1 MTTENIPSL
10 DDLPLFATPPQPTDL
25 PPRHVWA
32 DTTETPARGLPR
44 VAPAATTTGAVTGA
58 ADAEF
63 WRTVNALRQKVAE
76 LQAGS
81 LVGQRL
87 DRASR
92 EELGRA
98 HIQSV
103 VRDHSDTMLENGQP
117 GFEPRYEARLVKALF
132 DAMFRLGRLQAL
144 VEREGVVN
152 IEITGHDRVLLLF
165 ADGHREWAPPI
176 ADSNADLINF
186 LQFLASRDP
195 DDNELSF
202 TRSNPHLEMRL
213 PGRVRLAADAWTTP
227 VPRISIRLQHLQH
240 VDMAMLRRA
249 GEIDHVLEEFL
260 AAAVRARKSIV
271 VSGQGQGS
279 GKTTLLRA
287 LASALDPWES
297 LATIETDFELYLH
310 EEPERHHRVVPFE
323 TRLGSGEYTAGGT
336 RAGEISASELLRGSL
351 RHNVDRILVGE
362 VRGAEIVAMFE
373 AMQGGN
379 GSMSTVHADSARDVV
394 ERLVGL
400 TVKDSRLSETYAYR
414 AIANSIDLIVYI
426 SVATRPDGSR
436 DRYVS
441 QVIEVTRGERDNP
454 VAITDVFVPGPDG
467 RALPANAPTFMDD
480 LVRAGFD
487 RSLFNYTQGTW
498 GQS

>member
-1 MTTENIPSL
+1 MSTENIPSL
-10 DDLPLFATPPQPTDL
+10 DALPLFAVPLEPSEL
-25 PPRHVWA
+25 PPARHRWA
-32 DTTETPARGLPR
+32 DTTATPARGIPR
-44 VAPAATTTGAVTGA
+44 VTAPAPNTGA

-76 LQAGS
+76 LQATS
-81 LVGQRL
+81 LVGRQL
-87 DRASR
+87 DPASR
-92 EELGRA
+92 EELGRH

-103 VRDHSDTMLENGQP
+103 VRDHSDTMLENGQA
-117 GFEPRYEARLVKALF
+117 GFTPAYEAQLVKALF
-132 DAMFRLGRLQAL
+132 DAMFRLGRLQPL

-152 IEITGHDRVLLLF
+152 IEITGHDKVLLLF
-165 ADGHREWAPPI
+165 ADGHREWANPI
-176 ADSNADLINF
+176 ADSNAELINY

-195 DDNELSF
+195 EDSELAF
-202 TRSNPHLEMRL
+202 TRANPHLEMRL
-213 PGRVRLAADAWTTP
+213 PGRVRLAATAWTTP
-227 VPRISIRLQHLQH
+227 VPRVTIRLQHLKH
-240 VDMAMLRRA
+240 VDLEMLRST
-249 GEIDHVLEEFL
+249 GEIDHVLAQFL

-310 EEPERHHRVVPFE
+310 EEPERHRRVVPFE
-323 TRLGSGEYTAGGT
+323 TRLGSGEFTAAGT

-426 SVATRPDGSR
+426 SVDSKPDGSR
-436 DRYVS
+436 YRYVS

-454 VAITDVFVPGPDG
+454 VAITDVFVPGPSG
-467 RALPANAPTFMDD
+467 RAVPANAPTFMDD
-480 LVRAGFD
+480 LIEAGFD
-487 RSLFNYTQGTW
+487 RSLFNHQTGTW

>member
-10 DDLPLFATPPQPTDL
+10 DDLPLFATPQPTDL
-25 PPRHVWA
+25 PPRHAWA

-44 VAPAATTTGAVTGA
+44 VTSAGVTTGAVTGA

-63 WRTVNALRQKVAE
+63 WRTVTALRQKVAE

-132 DAMFRLGRLQAL
+132 DAMFRLGRLQTL

-195 DDNELSF
+195 EDNEVSF
-202 TRSNPHLEMRL
+202 TRSNPHLELRL
-213 PGRVRLAADAWTTP
+213 PGRIRLTADAWTTP
-227 VPRISIRLQHLQH
+227 VPCVSIRLQHLKH
-240 VDMAMLRRA
+240 VDMAMLRQA
-249 GEIDHVLEEFL
+249 GTIDHVLEQFL
-260 AAAVRARKSIV
+260 SAAVRARKSIV

-287 LASALDPWES
+287 LASAIDPWER
-297 LATIETDFELYLH
+297 LATIETDYELYLH
-310 EEPERHHRVVPFE
+310 EEVEHHPRVVAYE
-323 TRLGSGEYTAGGT
+323 TRRGTGELTAAGT
-336 RAGEISASELLRGSL
+336 RVGEISASELLRGSL
-351 RHNVDRILVGE
+351 RQNADRVLVGE
-362 VRGAEIVAMFE
+362 VRGDEIVAMFE

-394 ERLVGL
+394 DRLVGL

-414 AIANSIDLIVYI
+414 AIASSIDLIVYL
-426 SVATRPDGSR
+426 SVETRPDGRR

-441 QVIEVTRGERDNP
+441 QVIEVTRGERENP
-454 VAITDVFVPGPDG
+454 AGQITTVFVPGPTG
-467 RALPANAPTFMDD
+467 RAVPKDPPSYMDD

-487 RSLFNYTQGTW
+487 WSLFNHTAGTW
-498 GQS
+498 GQP